1 MRNLHDLKSF
11 HENALNEWN
20 ATALIMKEAMQG
32 EPDTRT
38 AFVEVLLALSDL
50 AGKDANKRTHL
61 LKAGNIV
68 LHGMTDGKTSPTPP
82 PLPVVPTKTPDRWK
96 TVRRVALTLLVFVLC
111 AASFAGGF
119 ALNMPM
125 VISHVPR
132 LTTKTPEPS
141 STPEDVIRQFIAAA
155 HRQDKPAIIALY
167 HPEVRKRLSGY
178 DVDLDLV
185 EDLYRYN
192 KDAVQPLETSIES
205 VQEETTAK
213 AIITLRIPNT
223 DKTESGTIHLRK
235 FENTWYLVDT
245 QI

>member
-1 MRNLHDLKSF
+1 M
-11 HENALNEWN
+11 NEWN
-20 ATALIMKEAMQG
+20 ATALIMKEALKD
-32 EPDTRT
+32 EPDARKT
-38 AFVEVLLALSDL
+38 FVEVVLALSDM
-50 AGKDANKRTHL
+50 AGKDAIKRQNI

-68 LHGMTDGKTSPTPP
+68 LHGMTDGKWPKTPP
-82 PLPVVPTKTPDRWK
+82 PLPVEHTKKPDRWK
-96 TVRRVALTLLVFVLC
+96 TARRVLLTLLVLLLC
-111 AASFAGGF
+111 AGSFAGGF

-132 LTTKTPEPS
+132 LTTKTPEAS
-141 STPEDVIRQFIAAA
+141 STPEEVIRQFIAAA

-185 EDLYRYN
+185 EDLYEYN
-192 KDAVQPLETSIES
+192 KDAVQPLETTIES
-205 VQEETTAK
+205 IQEETTAK

-223 DKTESGTIHLRK
+223 DKTESGTMHLRK